1 MMQAAA
7 KGASSVQRSTF
18 FRMLRMKDCL
28 PLKDEKEKLSDGV
41 IARVKDEIGREAD
54 NLMEKNASLLPAD
67 CERAPAHL
75 QMAALALSAQRTLL
89 RTAAAGDEFKMVDNY
104 EVRWV
109 VAGALGVVAPP
120 DGAEPWAVPV
130 NYVPNRLSM
139 VITGSI
145 WLPQQRKSM
154 VTRML
159 ANWRIDLGKAFETEP
174 IEPEPSCR
182 MTKCLYT
189 DFLHQAGGEHAEVL
203 IPVFHQLHSATFKG
217 VHNFTSSEEPGPD
230 GTPMPV
236 FRFG

>member
-7 KGASSVQRSTF
+7 KRASSVQRSTF
-18 FRMLRMKDCL
+18 FSMLRVKDCL
-28 PLKDEKEKLSDGV
+28 QLNDEKAKLTDAA
-41 IARVKDEIGREAD
+41 INRVKDEISREAD
-54 NLMEKNASLLPAD
+54 DLIEKKTSLLPAD

-89 RTAAAGDEFKMVDNY
+89 RNAAGGDEYKMVDNF

-120 DGAEPWAVPV
+120 DGDEPWAVPV

-139 VITGSI
+139 VITGSV
-145 WLPQQRKSM
+145 WLPEQRKSM
-154 VTRML
+154 ITRML
-159 ANWRIDLGKAFETEP
+159 SNWRVDLGKAFETEP

-189 DFLHQAGGEHAEVL
+189 DFLQEAGGAEAEVL
-203 IPVFHQLHSATFKG
+203 IPVFHALHSATFKG
-217 VHNFTSSEEPGPD
+217 VHRFTSSEEPGRD

-236 FRFG
+236 FRFE